1 MLPYHSKHGSMYF
14 NAGFNKPLNKTALGR
29 IAKNTWVYFNDEFNQ
44 SIDEIDGRTMFLKLG
59 RDFNQPIGRTRHFL
73 RGITFGSRYNQH
85 IENITKQLAFITF
98 GKDFNHPIDSLGDWI
113 KEIEIG
119 ELDGSDF
126 IHPINNLSCNLLIF
140 ILRAG
145 PAFDES
151 INFERASSLK
161 KIIFG
166 GYFNQLVIGENYEIQ
181 EIDEEETNDEIDKI
195 SEQINTNTRISQ
207 VSPVIQIPNVFFLC
221 LGSNYTQTLDFL
233 PDSIQFLFIGYDYGK
248 WEDRIDPPTYPEK
261 YFRRLSTEL
270 DISTITKLP
279 TSLRSLRIATSEE
292 NLIELRKRFPN
303 VHIGN
308 PEYINIEIQQF
319 QDSSNFP

>member
-1 MLPYHSKHGSMYF
+1 MYF
-14 NAGFNKPLNKTALGR
+14 NPGFNKPLNKKALGR
-29 IAKNTWVYFNDEFNQ
+29 IAKNNWLYFNDEFNQ

-59 RDFNQPIGRTRHFL
+59 REFNQPISRTPHFL
-73 RGITFGSRYNQH
+73 RGIMFGSRYNQP
-85 IENITKQLAFITF
+85 IENLSKQLHYVSF
-98 GKDFNHPIDSLGDWI
+98 GKDFNYPIDSLGDWV
-113 KEIEIG
+113 EELEIG
-119 ELDGSDF
+119 ELDGSNF
-126 IHPINNLSCNLLIF
+126 IHPINNLSCNLSIF

-145 PAFDES
+145 QAFDES
-151 INFERASSLK
+151 IHFEKAVHLQ

-166 GYFNQLVIGENYEIQ
+166 GYFNQLVIGENYEIE
-181 EIDEEETNDEIDKI
+181 EIDEEETND
-195 SEQINTNTRISQ
+195 RISQ

-221 LGSNYTQTLDFL
+221 LGSNYTQSLDFL

-279 TSLRSLRIATSEE
+279 TSLGSLRIATSEE

-319 QDSSNFP
+319 KDSSNFV